1 MPRSRSLLLGIAL
14 LLACACGG
22 SPPSA
27 AKASP
32 SPKVV
37 HTPLPT
43 PVPSA
48 SLGSGYAPWALN
60 LDLSGDLTAHVTGT
74 AAPDSIIRDEC
85 TANNS
90 SRLGAWASTM
100 ALDIGGQRYA
110 LVVLAKNYKG
120 AAVFSNSNVSVEV
133 NNADSSRVWQN
144 GPDDSVTFT
153 VGADEN
159 SGLLDATLSNT
170 AVPANKVRISGH
182 WSCQP

>member
-1 MPRSRSLLLGIAL
+1 MPRSRSLFLGIAL

-22 SPPSA
+22 SPGST

-32 SPKVV
+32 SPKPV

-43 PVPSA
+43 PVATP
-48 SLGSGYAPWALN
+48 SLGNGYAPWALN
-60 LDLSGDLTAHVTGT
+60 LDFSGDLNAHVTGT
-74 AAPDSIIRDEC
+74 AAPDGTIRDEC

-90 SRLGAWASTM
+90 ARLGAWASTM

-120 AAVFSNSNVSVEV
+120 AAVFTSNVSVEV
-133 NNADSSRVWQN
+133 NNPDSSQVWQN
-144 GPDDSVTFT
+144 GSDDSVTFT
-153 VGADEN
+153 VGPDEK
-159 SGLLDATLSNT
+159 SGLLETTLSNT